1 MSRRARASRPLLAA
15 LLLLAA
21 GCASAAGPVPGG
33 AGGRDHPLAGR
44 IWDVAGR
51 RFIDRPALLD
61 RLARARFVV
70 LGEKHDNPEHHR
82 LQALVVR
89 ELAAAA
95 RRPVVGFEMLTL
107 DQAPALA
114 QHLARAPGDAAGLGD
129 AVEWG
134 KTGWP
139 DWKLYQPI
147 AEAALAEGLP
157 IIATNLPRRTLEAMR
172 GQGLEALEPV
182 LVRRVGLDRPLDPET
197 RDAMAADIRESHC
210 GYAPEAALDRMIAVQ
225 RARDAHMADR
235 LAAAADGRGGVLI
248 AGAGHARKDWAV
260 PAFLARLAPG
270 ADVAS
275 VAFLEVEEDRREP
288 EAYAARFGG
297 RLPYD
302 YVWFTARLDDED
314 PCEKFRKSLQR
325 LRERGR

>member
-1 MSRRARASRPLLAA
+1 MPRLLLAA
-15 LLLLAA
+15 LLALAT
-21 GCASAAGPVPGG
+21 GCVPALGPVRE
-33 AGGRDHPLAGR
+33 ATRGRDHPLAGR

-51 RFIDRPALLD
+51 RFIDQPALLE
-61 RLARARFVV
+61 RLARARFVI

-82 LQALVVR
+82 LQALIVR
-89 ELAAAA
+89 ALAAAP

-114 QHLARAPGDAAGLGD
+114 RHLARAPRDAAGIGD
-129 AVEWG
+129 AVEWE

-157 IIATNLPRRTLEAMR
+157 IVATNLPRRTLEAMR
-172 GQGLEALEPV
+172 AQGLEALEPV
-182 LVRRVGLDRPLDPET
+182 LVRRVGLDQPLDPET
-197 RDAMAADIRESHC
+197 REAMAADIRESHC

-260 PAFLARLAPG
+260 PAFLARLVPG
-270 ADVAS
+270 AGVAS
-275 VAFLEVEEDRREP
+275 VAFLEVDDDRPAP
-288 EAYAARFGG
+288 ETYAARFQN

-325 LRERGR
+325 LRQRGS